1 MFQLNKLEKTTRKRK
16 RVGRGGD
23 RGKYSGR
30 GKEGQRARSG
40 GKSELRPFFEGG
52 QMPLIRRLPCR
63 GFVNQFKTEYEI
75 IGLRDLESKFDSGES
90 VNRETLKEKRL
101 IKRKK
106 VLPIKVLSTGT
117 LTKQLTVKV
126 DAISKSAKDA
136 IEQAGGKVE
145 LIKEMSSGGA
155 SA

>member
-1 MFQLNKLEKTTRKRK
+1 MFQLNKLEKTTTKRK

-23 RGKYSGR
+23 KGRYSGR
-30 GKEGQRARSG
+30 GKEGQRARAG

-63 GFVNQFKTEYEI
+63 GFVNQFKTEYEV
-75 IGLRDLESKFDSGES
+75 IGLRDLERKFDAGEC
-90 VNRETLKEKRL
+90 VNRQTLKEKGL

-106 VLPIKVLSTGT
+106 VLPVKVLSTGT
-117 LTKQLTVKV
+117 LSKQLTVQV
-126 DAISKSAKDA
+126 DAISESAKAA
-136 IEQAGGKVE
+136 IEQVGGKVE